1 MMAINIREKLQD
13 YINNGD
19 EKLLKLMYVMA
30 KEYNNDDDFE
40 YEFSEKEIE
49 IFEERRMKRL
59 NGDSKTFNWEEA
71 KEMITG
77 KKNKK

>member
-1 MMAINIREKLQD
+1 MRATNIREKLQD
-13 YINNGD
+13 YIDNGD

-30 KEYNNDDDFE
+30 KEYKNDDDFE

-49 IFEERRMKRL
+49 IFEERRLKRL

>member
-1 MMAINIREKLQD
+1 MRATNIREKLQD
-13 YINNGD
+13 YIDNGD

-49 IFEERRMKRL
+49 IFEERRLKRL

>member
-1 MMAINIREKLQD
+1 MRATNIREKLQD
-13 YINNGD
+13 YIDNGD

-49 IFEERRMKRL
+49 IFEERRLKRL

-77 KKNKK
+77 KKNMK

>member
-1 MMAINIREKLQD
+1 MRAADIREKLQD

-49 IFEERRMKRL
+49 IFEERRLKRL